1 MKAKIRKG
9 ENATQKSYHS
19 EKNRMNHAKK
29 IIMRIRINV
38 FREKVSKSHYS
49 ERNKGYIFKTQNV
62 YRMKLLGNKERRLIK
77 AS

>member
-1 MKAKIRKG
+1 MMLKIRKG

-19 EKNRMNHAKK
+19 EKTEKKKKKK

-38 FREKVSKSHYS
+38 FLEKVSKSHYS
-49 ERNKGYIFKTQNV
+49 EKNKGYIFKTQNV
-62 YRMKLLGNKERRLIK
+62 YRMKLLGKERRLIK

>member
-1 MKAKIRKG
+1 MMLKIRKG

-49 ERNKGYIFKTQNV
+49 EKNKGYIFKTQNV
-62 YRMKLLGNKERRLIK
+62 YRMKLLGKERRLIK

>member
-62 YRMKLLGNKERRLIK
+62 YRMKLLGK
-77 AS
+77 

>member
-38 FREKVSKSHYS
+38 FREKVSKSHFS
-49 ERNKGYIFKTQNV
+49 EKNKGYIFKAQNV
-62 YRMKLLGNKERRLIK
+62 YRMNLLGNKERRLIK